1 MAEGFDPTTAPVAR
15 GRRDPELEIA
25 LQAEQDLDDAGEGAE
40 QDLLGLLPGDGVIA
54 KVTLA
59 VQTPMGDGWYTYGI
73 QTRVADGESE
83 EDTFIRTMEVVNGR
97 VLHLA
102 QDGFDKI
109 ATLQSEIEA
118 KPKPRGRITPR

>member
-1 MAEGFDPTTAPVAR
+1 MAEGFNDDAPVAR

-25 LQAEQDLDDAGEGAE
+25 LQAEQDLNDAGEDTE
-40 QDLLGLLPGDGVIA
+40 QDIVGLLPGDGIIA

-83 EDTFIRTMEVVNGR
+83 EDTFIRTMDVVNNR
-97 VLHLA
+97 VLNLA
-102 QDGFDKI
+102 QDGFNKI
-109 ATLQSEIEA
+109 ETLQADLAEA
-118 KPKPRGRITPR
+118 PKPRGRITPR